1 MIDKSKNEERL
12 LVLKEIAEKY
22 NLIDIIDKL
31 NCFEILNRDYCAH
44 ILVVGSFSA
53 GKSALLNKYI
63 GKSVLEESQAPETAF
78 ATELKFSEN
87 ERLVAEYIDGT
98 KIENLDFNVLKSDAD
113 KISNLICY
121 VNSENIKL
129 HPDYI
134 MVDTPGFDSGVERHN
149 KALIKY
155 IPQGTAYILVID
167 SDKGT
172 LSESTL
178 NFLKEVNCY
187 SNDIGIIINKCD
199 KKIPTEVEKVKN
211 HIKNMLLAHTGFD
224 YPIITTSIHD
234 LDILEKLNELVE
246 SFDVNYL
253 YDKNVTSELVYIK
266 ELIEDSLVII
276 QDNESC
282 DLSEL
287 DNEINLREKAK
298 TELINSIDSKK
309 AKIKSEI
316 RGNMKNK
323 IISLVRNGLTNQADY
338 LATGALIS
346 AESLQQRVIEIVRPI
361 LITEVEEYSEVAI
374 DAFVNKLEVSLL
386 KSFDEELDLEQ
397 IIKSVYE
404 KIKGIIDSGKFNI
417 SNRSIFELDSNKKF
431 NSMSAKLYKTIS
443 TAIAISTNVL
453 APIIELLIVFLPDLV
468 NLFKSI
474 VSDSREE
481 KAKKIILNEIIPQ
494 IIAKLHNELDVP
506 LQDVE
511 EAAINGVVLT
521 IQELIDTENNALAIL
536 KSKKQEKIDSY
547 DNKVLNIQK
556 DIELIK
562 DIKIF

>member
-87 ERLVAEYIDGT
+87 ERFVAEYIDGT
-98 KIENLDFNVLKSDAD
+98 KIENLDFNALKSDAD

-224 YPIITTSIHD
+224 YPIITTSIYD

-417 SNRSIFELDSNKKF
+417 SNRSILELDSNKKF

-562 DIKIF
+562 GI